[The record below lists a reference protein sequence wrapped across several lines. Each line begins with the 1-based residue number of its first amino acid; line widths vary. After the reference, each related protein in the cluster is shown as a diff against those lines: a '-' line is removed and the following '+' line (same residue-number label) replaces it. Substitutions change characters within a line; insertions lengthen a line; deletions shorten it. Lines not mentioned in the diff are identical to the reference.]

1 MFKSRKSLKKTVE
14 GQAQTINEYTKRLKE
29 KDEGFILMLQQIREI
44 NNTPTPSRNNWK
56 LRQTL
61 INNKIDDIIRIY
73 KK

>member
-1 MFKSRKSLKKTVE
+1 MFRSRKSLQKTVE
-14 GQAQTINEYTKRLKE
+14 GQAKTISEYTKRLTE
-29 KDEGFILMLQQIREI
+29 KDEGFILLLQQIKEI

-73 KK
+73 EK

>member
-1 MFKSRKSLKKTVE
+1 MFKSRKSLQKTVE
-14 GQAQTINEYTKRLKE
+14 GQATTINEYAKRLTE
-29 KDEGFILMLQQIREI
+29 KDEGFILLLRQIKEI

-73 KK
+73 EK